1 MLKRLLKEFEYYL
14 RVTKNLSPNTITSY
28 ITDLTEYAEFLVKN
42 YAIKDPNIITKQH
55 IRNFIARL
63 KRKDN
68 TASSIS
74 RKMSAIR
81 SLHKFFLLEKLV
93 DTNVS
98 LGVSLPKK
106 EKKLPSVLSVEEVDA
121 LMIAADG
128 DEPLEL
134 RNKAMLELLYGSGLR
149 ISELIDL
156 RLGDLHLNMGFINV
170 TGKGNKERI
179 IPIGFEGAYAVKQY
193 LDKGRPHLKKI
204 PGDILFVNSR
214 GSNISR
220 VGFYKT
226 LKKLT
231 QRAGITKDVS
241 PHTLRHSFA
250 SHLLENGVDLRV
262 VQELLGHED
271 ISTTQIYTHIN
282 RKQLQQVYEEFHPR
296 AQKSETKENME
307 E

>member
-1 MLKRLLKEFEYYL
+1 MLKQLLKEYEYYL
-14 RVTKNLSPNTITSY
+14 KITKGLSQNTIQSY
-28 ITDLTEYAEFLVKN
+28 VTDLTEYVEFLFKN
-42 YAIKDPNIITKQH
+42 YVTKDPSTITKQH

-68 TASSIS
+68 TPSSIS

-81 SLHKFFLLEKLV
+81 SFHKYLLLEKLV
-93 DTNVS
+93 YTNVA
-98 LGVSLPKK
+98 LGISLPKK
-106 EKKLPSVLSVEEVDA
+106 EKKLPIILTVEEVDA

-149 ISELIDL
+149 ISELLDL
-156 RLGDLHLNMGFINV
+156 QLSDLHVNMGFLNI

-179 IPIGFEGAYAVKQY
+179 VPIGHEGAFALKKY
-193 LDKGRPHLKKI
+193 LDNGRPYLKKV
-204 PGDILFVNSR
+204 PGDVVFVNSR
-214 GSNISR
+214 GQNISR
-220 VGFYKT
+220 VGFYKV

-231 QRAGITKDVS
+231 FKAGITKDVS

-250 SHLLENGVDLRV
+250 SHLLQNGVDLRV

-271 ISTTQIYTHIN
+271 ISTTQIYTHISK
-282 RKQLQQVYEEFHPR
+282 KQLQEVYEEFHPR
-296 AQKSETKENME
+296 SKPKEE
-307 E
+307 

>member
-1 MLKRLLKEFEYYL
+1 MLHRLLKEFEYYL
-14 RVTKNLSPNTITSY
+14 RITKGLSANSIKSY
-28 ITDLTEYAEFLVKN
+28 LTDLIEYVDFLKRN
-42 YAIKDPNIITKQH
+42 YNVTNPDGVTKQH

-63 KRKDN
+63 KRKGN

-81 SLHKFFLLEKLV
+81 SFHKYMLLENLV
-93 DTNVS
+93 DSNVS
-98 LGVSLPKK
+98 LGISLPKK
-106 EKKLPSVLSVEEVDA
+106 EQKLPQVLSISEVEA
-121 LMIAADG
+121 LLIAADG
-128 DEPLEL
+128 DTPLEL

-149 ISELIDL
+149 VSELVDL
-156 RLGDLHLNMGFINV
+156 KLGDLHLNMGFLNV

-179 IPIGFEGAYAVKQY
+179 VPIGGEGAYSVRRY
-193 LDKGRPHLKKI
+193 LDKGRTELKKI
-204 PGDILFVNSR
+204 PGDIVFVNSR

-226 LKKLT
+226 LKKIAVKAGLT
-231 QRAGITKDVS
+231 KSIS

-271 ISTTQIYTHIN
+271 ISTTQIYTHISK
-282 RKQLQQVYEEFHPR
+282 KQLKSVYEAYHPR
-296 AQKSETKENME
+296 ANMKNDII
-307 E
+307 

>member
-1 MLKRLLKEFEYYL
+1 MLQRLLKEFEYYL
-14 RVTKNLSPNTITSY
+14 RVTKRLSQNSIKSY
-28 ITDLTEYAEFLVKN
+28 LTDLREYVDFLKRN
-42 YAIKDPNIITKQH
+42 YNVVNPNEVTKQH

-63 KRKDN
+63 KRKNN
-68 TASSIS
+68 TSSSIS

-81 SLHKFFLLEKLV
+81 SFHKYFLLENLV

-106 EKKLPSVLSVEEVDA
+106 EQKLPQVLSLLEVEA
-121 LMIAADG
+121 LLVAADG
-128 DEPLEL
+128 DTPLEL

-149 ISELIDL
+149 VSELVDL
-156 RLGDLHLNMGFINV
+156 KLSDLHLNMGFINIM
-170 TGKGNKERI
+170 GKGNKERI
-179 IPIGFEGAYAVKQY
+179 VPIGGEGAHAVRQY
-193 LDKGRPHLKKI
+193 LDKGRTVLKKI
-204 PGDILFVNSR
+204 PGDILFVNSL

-226 LKKLT
+226 LKKIAIK
-231 QRAGITKDVS
+231 AGITKDVS

-271 ISTTQIYTHIN
+271 ISTTQIYTHISKKHLKN
-282 RKQLQQVYEEFHPR
+282 VYDTYHPR
-296 AQKSETKENME
+296 SNMK
-307 E
+307 